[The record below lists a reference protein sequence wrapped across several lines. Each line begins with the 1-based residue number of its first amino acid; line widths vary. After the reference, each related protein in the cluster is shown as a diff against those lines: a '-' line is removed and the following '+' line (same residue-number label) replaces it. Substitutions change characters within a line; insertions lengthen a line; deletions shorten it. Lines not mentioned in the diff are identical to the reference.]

1 MKKYFVKLMSR
12 LLHSAIHQVM
22 CHFWVFI
29 VKGFSWKSVGFTVGF
44 FLKITSLSWLIL
56 SISLDELN
64 SINWLFEELMMNFLG
79 ISFYCCKRILIWRK
93 ILEIFWRLCLNI
105 IFWIF
110 LWMLTSLVIQNL
122 NVTVSTT
129 LKYCYK

>member
-1 MKKYFVKLMSR
+1 MKKYFLKLMSR
-12 LLHSAIHQVM
+12 LLYSAIHQVM

>member
-12 LLHSAIHQVM
+12 LLHSTIHQVM

>member
-12 LLHSAIHQVM
+12 LLHSTIHQVM

-29 VKGFSWKSVGFTVGF
+29 VKSFSWKSVGFTVGF

-93 ILEIFWRLCLNI
+93 ILEIFRRLCLNI